1 MSPLSHM
8 GILVA
13 LVLTLLFVDL
23 TPAQAQTIDELKA
36 GVVKITA
43 TAAGQQR
50 VGTGFIVKIEDKTAY
65 IVTASHVVEGA
76 ALTVNFFMNPDKG
89 YKGTTRN
96 MQGGNPKGLAVIRV
110 QGSLPEGIR
119 SLFLA
124 SNFVVKG
131 GESATVIGFRRSPSI
146 QWGVLQGILTGQT
159 GGDLIVSGA
168 GANEGNSGGPILV
181 NEKVVGV
188 MTEIL
193 DDIGYAVPA
202 SITQIILKGWGVRV
216 EPAISTPAR
225 VVPSDAKKS
234 EGKRIDLTQKITG
247 QDGTPIGLVPTKDS
261 PSTNIDEP
269 QWLST
274 NEIRGEGVGEQVS
287 YYYSFMAEPGTVKVI
302 ADGKNEWGGVSNALA
317 VVLMDMDANELLEVG
332 LGNTTIDKRVV
343 KRVKITQPQ
352 QIIMRV
358 LLDKLTIDYMVRIEG
373 AANFEAAQTS
383 KTKTGQDEAP
393 MVLVPAGEFTMG
405 SHEGEG
411 ESNEHPLHTVDLD
424 AYYIDQYEVTENSYS
439 RFLLQRKQTHPD
451 YWSGGAGRNAQ
462 KPIVGI
468 NWDDAQAYCEWAGKR
483 LPTEAEWEK
492 AARGTDKRTYPWGES
507 KPNSSTAN
515 FGEDPVLKFGRI
527 YPEPAKVYS
536 EKLHAVGSYEQG
548 KSPYG
553 AYDMAGNVGEWVADW
568 LGLDYYGQ
576 SPKKNPKGPSDG
588 TYKILRGG
596 SWSDTP
602 ADLRSA
608 YRLWSTPT
616 GRYAYVGVRCAQDV
630 P

>member
-1 MSPLSHM
+1 M
-8 GILVA
+8 VC
-13 LVLTLLFVDL
+13 LTTLFLWGDGSLL
-23 TPAQAQTIDELKA
+23 QAQELEDLKK
-36 GVVKITA
+36 GVVKIIA

-50 VGTGFIVKIEDKTAY
+50 VGTGFIVRIEDDIAY

-76 ALTVNFFMNPDKG
+76 ALNVNFFTNPDKG

-110 QGSLPEGIR
+110 QGPLPEGIR
-119 SLFLA
+119 SLVLA
-124 SNFVVKG
+124 SSFEVKG

-159 GGDLIVSGA
+159 GADLIVSGV

-181 NEKVVGV
+181 NQKVVGV
-188 MTEIL
+188 LTVVL

-216 EPAISTPAR
+216 EPTISPPDQ
-225 VVPSDAKKS
+225 VIPSDAKQS
-234 EGKRIDLTQKITG
+234 EEKRVDLTQKITG
-247 QDGTPIGLVPTKDS
+247 QDGAPMVPANNS
-261 PSTNIDEP
+261 PSTDIDKP
-269 QWLST
+269 QWLSS
-274 NEIRGEGVGEQVS
+274 NEIRGEGVGEDIS
-287 YYYSFMAEPGTVKVI
+287 YYYTFMAEPGTVKVI
-302 ADGKNEWGGVSNALA
+302 ADGKNGFGGVSNALR
-317 VVLMDMDANELLEVG
+317 VVLMDLDANELLKVSV
-332 LGNTTIDKRVV
+332 GNTKIDKRVV
-343 KRVKITQPQ
+343 ERVKITRPQ
-352 QIIMRV
+352 QILMRV
-358 LLDKLTIDYMVRIEG
+358 LLDKVTIDYKVRVEG
-373 AANFEAAQTS
+373 AVNLEAAPTPR
-383 KTKTGQDEAP
+383 TKTGKDEAP
-393 MVLVPAGEFTMG
+393 MVLVPAGAFTMG

-424 AYYIDQYEVTENSYS
+424 AYYIDQYEVTEDSYS
-439 RFLLQRKQTHPD
+439 RFLLQTNRAHPD

-515 FGEDPVLKFGRI
+515 FGEDPLSKTVWGRLK
-527 YPEPAKVYS
+527 
-536 EKLHAVGSYEQG
+536 AVGSYEQG

-576 SPKKNPKGPSDG
+576 TPKKNPTGPSDG

-596 SWSDTP
+596 SWADTP
-602 ADLRSA
+602 AELRSA
-608 YRLWSTPT
+608 YRLWGTPT
-616 GRYAYVGVRCAQDV
+616 GRYAFHGVRCAQDA